1 MPPAADAPPSRPT
14 APRGTASRAGGS
26 SSAPRRPAAPRARP
40 GWARRLLR
48 PGLALITLVL
58 VADALVGENGWFE
71 RARESERL
79 SVAIAERDR
88 VRKHNAELAIRA
100 DRLKAGDPA
109 VIEDL
114 ARGRL
119 GMLKPGE
126 VVFVEG
132 STRPSPADAS
142 PVSR

>member
-1 MPPAADAPPSRPT
+1 MPPAADAPPSRP
-14 APRGTASRAGGS
+14 
-26 SSAPRRPAAPRARP
+26 SAPRAASPTTRRPTSPKARP

-71 RARESERL
+71 RGREAERL
-79 SVAIAERDR
+79 AIATVQRDR

-114 ARGRL
+114 ARDKLR
-119 GMLKPGE
+119 MLKPGE
-126 VVFVEG
+126 VVFVE
-132 STRPSPADAS
+132 SPQPA
-142 PVSR
+142 R